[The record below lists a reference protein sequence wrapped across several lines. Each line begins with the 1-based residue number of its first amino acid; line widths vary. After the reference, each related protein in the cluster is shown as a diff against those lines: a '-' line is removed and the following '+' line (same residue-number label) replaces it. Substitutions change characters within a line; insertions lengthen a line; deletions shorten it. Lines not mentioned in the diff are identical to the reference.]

1 MRRDDIVVRLRMAA
15 DKPFSEALTMAL
27 SEALSEPHYV
37 HNDERAAGT
46 YGMSAGLSAIQL
58 VAAGMMSRTLQLGRK
73 HRTRA
78 RAKQPSLRENRN
90 SDSPSL
96 SPAYRIRSECGR
108 PAIF

>member
-1 MRRDDIVVRLRMAA
+1 
-15 DKPFSEALTMAL
+15 MAL

-46 YGMSAGLSAIQL
+46 YGMSAVLSAIQLVAAGMMSAGLSAIQL
-58 VAAGMMSRTLQLGRK
+58 VAAGMMSRTLQLGRN

-108 PAIF
+108 PAIY

>member
-1 MRRDDIVVRLRMAA
+1 MVRLRMAA
-15 DKPFSEALTMAL
+15 DKPFSEAFTMAL
-27 SEALSEPHYV
+27 SEALSEPHSVRDYV
-37 HNDERAAGT
+37 HNDERAAGA

-96 SPAYRIRSECGR
+96 SPAYRIRSGCGR
-108 PAIF
+108 PAIY

>member
-15 DKPFSEALTMAL
+15 DKPFSEAFTMAL

-58 VAAGMMSRTLQLGRK
+58 VAAGMMSRT
-73 HRTRA
+73 
-78 RAKQPSLRENRN
+78 
-90 SDSPSL
+90 
-96 SPAYRIRSECGR
+96 
-108 PAIF
+108 